1 MRKTTYSTLHAVLS
15 LCTFALLSMNAN
27 ASGGGEGGGG
37 GAGASAYEYVEPL
50 TVNLK
55 GEQMQYLQVSIT
67 LKLAK
72 PEASAKVKLHMPAIR
87 NNMIYLLTEKTP
99 EEISNME
106 GKQRLLV
113 ESRDAVNKAIGLEA
127 VEGVADVLFETFII
141 Q

>member
-1 MRKTTYSTLHAVLS
+1 MCNKTWFTLRAVFV
-15 LCTFALLSMNAN
+15 TMAIALFSMNAS
-27 ASGGGEGGGG
+27 ASGGGGGE
-37 GAGASAYEYVEPL
+37 GASAYEHMEPL

-55 GEQMQYLQVSIT
+55 GLQQYLQVVIT

-87 NNMIYLLTEKTP
+87 NNMIYLLSEKTA

-113 ESRDAVNKAIGLEA
+113 EARAAVNKAIGLEA
-127 VEGVADVLFETFII
+127 ADGVSDVLFETFII

>member
-1 MRKTTYSTLHAVLS
+1 MCKATR
-15 LCTFALLSMNAN
+15 CTFRAIFALLAIALFSMTAN
-27 ASGGGEGGGG
+27 ASGGGGGG
-37 GAGASAYEYVEPL
+37 GASAYEYVEPL

-55 GEQMQYLQVSIT
+55 GMQQFLQVSIT

-87 NNMIYLLTEKTP
+87 NNMIYLLSEKTA

-113 ESRDAVNKAIGLEA
+113 EAREAVNKAIELEA
-127 VEGVADVLFETFII
+127 AEGVSDVLFETFII

>member
-1 MRKTTYSTLHAVLS
+1 
-15 LCTFALLSMNAN
+15 MNAN
-27 ASGGGEGGGG
+27 ASGGGGE
-37 GAGASAYEYVEPL
+37 GASAYEYVEPL
-50 TVNLK
+50 TVNLS
-55 GEQMQYLQVSIT
+55 GGQQQYLQVSIT

-72 PEASAKVKLHMPAIR
+72 PEASGNIKLHMPAIR
-87 NNMIYLLTEKTP
+87 NNMIYLLSEKTA

-127 VEGVADVLFETFII
+127 AEGVADVLFETFII

>member
-1 MRKTTYSTLHAVLS
+1 MRKTTHFIL
-15 LCTFALLSMNAN
+15 FAIALFSINAH
-27 ASGGGEGGGG
+27 ASGGGGGGE
-37 GAGASAYEYVEPL
+37 GASAYEHVEPL

-55 GEQMQYLQVSIT
+55 GLQQYIQVVIT

-72 PEASAKVKLHMPAIR
+72 PEAGAKVKLHMPAIR
-87 NNMIYLLTEKTP
+87 NNMIYLLSEKSA

-113 ESRDAVNKAIGLEA
+113 ESKEAVNKAIGLEA
-127 VEGVADVLFETFII
+127 ADGVADVLFETFII

>member
-1 MRKTTYSTLHAVLS
+1 MQRMLGGALRVLGLGIVSLLLS
-15 LCTFALLSMNAN
+15 LGNAH
-27 ASGGGEGGGG
+27 ASGGGGGGE
-37 GAGASAYEYVEPL
+37 GASAYEHVEPL
-50 TVNLK
+50 TVNLRG
-55 GEQMQYLQVSIT
+55 GEQQYLQVSIT

-87 NNMIYLLTEKTP
+87 NNMIYLLSEKSA
-99 EEISNME
+99 EDISNME

-127 VEGVADVLFETFII
+127 AEGVADVLFETFVI

>member
-1 MRKTTYSTLHAVLS
+1 MDIVMRKTIHITLLAI
-15 LCTFALLSMNAN
+15 ALFSINAH
-27 ASGGGEGGGG
+27 ASGGGGG
-37 GAGASAYEYVEPL
+37 GAEGGAAYEYVEPL

-72 PEASAKVKLHMPAIR
+72 PEASAKVKLHMPVIR
-87 NNMIYLLTEKTP
+87 NNMIYLLSEKTP

-106 GKQRLLV
+106 GKQRLLA
-113 ESRDAVNKAIGLEA
+113 ESREAVNRAIELEA
-127 VEGVADVLFETFII
+127 AEGVADVLFETFII

>member
-1 MRKTTYSTLHAVLS
+1 MRKTKYFTLHAVLS
-15 LCTFALLSMNAN
+15 LFAFAVLSMNAN
-27 ASGGGEGGGG
+27 ASGGGGGGG
-37 GAGASAYEYVEPL
+37 GEGASAYEYVEPL

-55 GEQMQYLQVSIT
+55 GMQQYLQVSIT

-113 ESRDAVNKAIGLEA
+113 ESKDAVNKAIGLEA
-127 VEGVADVLFETFII
+127 AEGVADVLFETFII

>member
-1 MRKTTYSTLHAVLS
+1 MRNILNQVLRLGGVGIAGFLLAVGY
-15 LCTFALLSMNAN
+15 AH
-27 ASGGGEGGGG
+27 ASGGGAAE
-37 GAGASAYEYVEPL
+37 GASAYEYMEPL

-87 NNMIYLLTEKTP
+87 HNMIYLLTEKTP

-113 ESRDAVNKAIGLEA
+113 ESRNAVNKAIGLEA
-127 VEGVADVLFETFII
+127 ADGVADVLFETFII

>member
-1 MRKTTYSTLHAVLS
+1 MRKTKYFTLHAVLS
-15 LCTFALLSMNAN
+15 LFTFALFSMNAN

-37 GAGASAYEYVEPL
+37 GTGASAYEYVEPL

-55 GEQMQYLQVSIT
+55 GMQQYLQVSIT

-127 VEGVADVLFETFII
+127 AEGVADVLFETFII

>member
-1 MRKTTYSTLHAVLS
+1 MQRMLGGVFRVLG
-15 LCTFALLSMNAN
+15 LGVVGLLLSWGNAN
-27 ASGGGEGGGG
+27 ASGGGGGGE
-37 GAGASAYEYVEPL
+37 GASAYEYVEPL

-55 GEQMQYLQVSIT
+55 GMQQFLQVSIT

-87 NNMIYLLTEKTP
+87 NNMIYLLSEKSA

-106 GKQRLLV
+106 GKQRLLA
-113 ESRDAVNKAIGLEA
+113 ESREAVNKAIGLEVA
-127 VEGVADVLFETFII
+127 DGVADVLFETFII

>member
-1 MRKTTYSTLHAVLS
+1 MQQTLGGVLRIFGAVVVSVLFPFGNAHAS
-15 LCTFALLSMNAN
+15 
-27 ASGGGEGGGG
+27 GGGG
-37 GAGASAYEYVEPL
+37 GAEGAAVYEYVEPL

-55 GEQMQYLQVSIT
+55 GGQMQYLQASIT

-72 PEASAKVKLHMPAIR
+72 PEASAKVKFHMPAIR

-113 ESRDAVNKAIGLEA
+113 ESRDAVNKAIGLDA
-127 VEGVADVLFETFII
+127 AEGVADVLFETFII